1 MVTNDGAEHFT
12 EHHEAGLFT
21 RAQMT
26 EAFEA
31 AGLAVEL
38 DEEGLI
44 GRGLY
49 VATRPA

>member
-1 MVTNDGAEHFT
+1 
-12 EHHEAGLFT
+12 
-21 RAQMT
+21 MT
-26 EAFEA
+26 AAFEA

-49 VATRPA
+49 IATRPA